1 MNQHND
7 DYILKTASKV
17 KRMHHKTKCT
27 LFFVA
32 FNSMSLEPIRLI

>member
-7 DYILKTASKV
+7 DYILKIASKV
-17 KRMHHKTKCT
+17 KRKHHKTKCT

-32 FNSMSLEPIRLI
+32 FKSASLEPIKLI